1 MQLEDGIQP
10 LDYCR
15 EYLEVRQL
23 RSNQLTIIQFMQ
35 ILQVMAYPVLQW
47 SILLLQVL
55 MLTLLPMLTLMYQV
69 HKLILQLIRQEIPEG
84 KALEV
89 QEPEEVLEEVLE
101 VQALEVLEEVLEAAV
116 LPEEE
121 ALRLEI
127 LEEEALQA
135 QAEEAQADEELEV
148 PEQAG
153 VLNEL

>member
-1 MQLEDGIQP
+1 MLQEDGIQP

-23 RSNQLTIIQFMQ
+23 RSNRLIIIQF
-35 ILQVMAYPVLQW
+35 ILILVLMVYPVLQW

-84 KALEV
+84 EALEV

-101 VQALEVLEEVLEAAV
+101 AQALEVLEEVLEAAV

-121 ALRLEI
+121 VQPLET
-127 LEEEALQA
+127 LEEEVRQVQALKVP
-135 QAEEAQADEELEV
+135 EGVELEV
-148 PEQAG
+148 PEQAE
-153 VLNEL
+153 VLK